1 MVRCPVLEH
10 FLAHKKLLKKFLKKA
25 KLEKKYHHPIEI
37 IKNNILFF
45 ENNNRIYLK
54 SREIIY
60 NIILNSTDIYGV
72 DNLKNSFI

>member
-1 MVRCPVLEH
+1 MVRCAVLEH
-10 FLAHKKLLKKFLKKA
+10 FLPHKKLLKKFLKKA
-25 KLEKKYHHPIEI
+25 KFEKKQHHLIEI

-45 ENNNRIYLK
+45 ENSNRIYLK

-60 NIILNSTDIYGV
+60 NMILNSTDIYGV